1 MNAPLPWLAWSLF
14 ALYLAATF
22 WLAWLGHKRTK
33 SFAEFALG
41 KRDMGPWLTGMTLG
55 ACLASTATF
64 VINPGFV
71 YRWGLPALMALTVP
85 LILGIFA
92 GLFMLGPGFRRH
104 GATAVTLPAWLGQ
117 RYGSE
122 GLRVWFAALSL
133 LHVFYMVLIV
143 VGAALVMQHT
153 MGVSYLTGVIV
164 TVAVVFSYVFFGGTY
179 AHAYTNTAQGAVMLV
194 VAVLIAGAALLE
206 LGGPVAAADAL
217 RSQDASLVALT
228 NPDSPFYRHWVEVL
242 VVPFAIGFALV
253 AQPHLLVKTL
263 YLKDSKDMAKFTLVG
278 GGCFVIFSLVLLSGL
293 AARVKLGADLRQD
306 AAAATWIAGAFP
318 ASMGAFVSVAVLA
331 AAMSTLD
338 GLLVAVS
345 AIVGADLIGHP
356 AVAAKMGITDE
367 AGRQR
372 AALNAGRAAVVALGV
387 ISFLVAW
394 SPPALVGIFGTVGT
408 YGLLVAS
415 LPALVWGVLLRRPP
429 SALGV
434 GLASAIGLGVHLGIC
449 GWHYATQGDWNVNTG
464 LTAAAGLAVALPVP
478 FVIDGVRS
486 LIGLPAAAPE
496 ALVEADTPSPEEL
509 VAA

>member
-1 MNAPLPWLAWSLF
+1 MNAPLAWTLF
-14 ALYLAATF
+14 GLYLVATF

-71 YRWGLPALMALTVP
+71 YKWGLPALVALTAP

-92 GLFMLGPGFRRH
+92 GLFLLGAGFRRH
-104 GATAVTLPAWLGQ
+104 GARAVTLPAWLGE

-153 MGVSYLTGVIV
+153 MGVSYHTGVLV

-194 VAVLIAGAALLE
+194 VAFLIAGAALRDI
-206 LGGPVAAADAL
+206 GGPASAAEAL
-217 RSQDASLVALT
+217 RTQDPALVALT
-228 NPDSPFYRHWVEVL
+228 NPASPFYRHWVEVL
-242 VVPFAIGFALV
+242 VAPFAIGFALV
-253 AQPHLLVKTL
+253 AQPHLLVKAL
-263 YLKDSKDMAKFTLVG
+263 YLKDAKDMAKFSLVG
-278 GGCFVIFSLVLLSGL
+278 GSCFVIFCLVLLSGL
-293 AARVKLGADLRQD
+293 AARVKLGADLPQD
-306 AAAATWIAGAFP
+306 AAASAWIAGAFP
-318 ASMGAFVSVAVLA
+318 PAMGAFVSVAVLA

-356 AVAAKMGITDE
+356 ALAKRLGATDE
-367 AGRQR
+367 AARQR
-372 AALNAGRAAVVALGV
+372 TALHAGRAAVVLLG
-387 ISFLVAW
+387 LVSYLIAK

-415 LPALVWGVLLRRPP
+415 LPALVWGVVLRRPP

-434 GLASAIGLGVHLGIC
+434 GLASAIGLGVHLGLC
-449 GWHYATQGDWNVNTG
+449 SWHYAVHANWNVNTG
-464 LTAAAGLAVALPVP
+464 LTALAGLVAALPTP
-478 FVIDGVRS
+478 FLVDGVR
-486 LIGLPAAAPE
+486 
-496 ALVEADTPSPEEL
+496 ALVGRGAEASSEGAPSHEEL
-509 VAA
+509 VAV